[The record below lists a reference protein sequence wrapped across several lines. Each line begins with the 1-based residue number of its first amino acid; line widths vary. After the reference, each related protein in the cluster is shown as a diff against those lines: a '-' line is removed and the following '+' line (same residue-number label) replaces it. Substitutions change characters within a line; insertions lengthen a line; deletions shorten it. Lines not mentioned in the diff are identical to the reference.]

1 MVLYIFFLFLL
12 LARPEFVEFIFIG
25 RQTNDLQ
32 KVGEKY
38 RFMRTAIGRWHG
50 FYGSKLRI
58 LPRLKMFF
66 YNPGVFSK
74 VYLIL
79 HRHPC
84 YSRQPAGFEA
94 PIIPNIRDR
103 KLWINIDKTYV
114 SLILEFAVRRVH
126 HRTDIEL
133 LEMIKVT
140 AVKLVPGLT
149 GKRKTYILETC

>member
-1 MVLYIFFLFLL
+1 
-12 LARPEFVEFIFIG
+12 
-25 RQTNDLQ
+25 
-32 KVGEKY
+32 
-38 RFMRTAIGRWHG
+38 
-50 FYGSKLRI
+50 
-58 LPRLKMFF
+58 MFF

-114 SLILEFAVRRVH
+114 SLILEFPVRRVH

-149 GKRKTYILETC
+149 GKRKTYILETCWAGPTDPFEIILGFQKVESSIWFDNAAATAAKRDKKFIKSAEFQEDNRTPGSEVKFC